1 MDVFLDLIKCAFCL
15 EWLGLSRVFPISV
28 ATLVFFSN
36 YVKNVTRILVRFALN
51 LCILFGR
58 IVTSIIFILL
68 IQEHE
73 RPSCSLLSSSI
84 SLQRVPSLP

>member
-1 MDVFLDLIKCAFCL
+1 MCFLLRMAWAVQGFSYFC
-15 EWLGLSRVFPISV
+15 SNFS
-28 ATLVFFSN
+28 FFSN